1 MHGVLFGIQTPGSA
15 SGSHTLQIPTT
26 VPAIPVKHHTHMALS
41 QRFLLSLRQQSRLL
55 DAVRGTLTGGATTTT
70 TTTPLPCFALKACHV
85 LEHENLVG
93 ATPIEFHERLVQLIR
108 TAQHRVS
115 LASLYIGPAVSGVDH
130 PREHA
135 LLQALEAIPSHVNVQ
150 ILMDS
155 NRGLRKVPVVV
166 PGKGTNETT
175 TSSADAVAKAI
186 HLRENHQVYL
196 CQVLPNPLDQILP
209 NPLNE
214 VAGVFHIKAY
224 IVDDVLILSGA
235 NLSEEYFSDRQD
247 RYLQISNGGNGL
259 VDFYAKLIDILCI
272 HASEPYFDASHPS
285 LDGPSGATY
294 RKKRTT
300 TMAQKPIEPFW
311 ENLHRLFTTEG
322 DGGASHSSS
331 ALLEDSETVA
341 VCVPTFHHPQMTPP
355 HNQQL
360 PSDVEVTLALLE
372 ESPHEATVQMSS
384 AYLNPSPMLLRA
396 LQRHS
401 KVDLL
406 TAGRLSHGFRPKP
419 KAGNKGTAWIP
430 TVFDHLQ
437 YEALWPN
444 SRLWHW
450 QRDGWTFH
458 AKGLWL
464 EAVPV
469 ANHHDDERKNDT
481 GEEHDHG
488 AKEDRSPL
496 LAAMVGS
503 SNFGRRSF
511 ERDVESNLVLV
522 FPPTSQFATV
532 LHEEWKKLLSSS
544 MLIENPKQVLVD
556 EAPPLPFH
564 VRLLF
569 PFIKSFF

>member
-1 MHGVLFGIQTPGSA
+1 
-15 SGSHTLQIPTT
+15 
-26 VPAIPVKHHTHMALS
+26 
-41 QRFLLSLRQQSRLL
+41 
-55 DAVRGTLTGGATTTT
+55 
-70 TTTPLPCFALKACHV
+70 
-85 LEHENLVG
+85 
-93 ATPIEFHERLVQLIR
+93 
-108 TAQHRVS
+108 
-115 LASLYIGPAVSGVDH
+115 
-130 PREHA
+130 
-135 LLQALEAIPSHVNVQ
+135 
-150 ILMDS
+150 MDS

-166 PGKGTNETT
+166 PGKGTKET

-235 NLSEEYFSDRQD
+235 NLSEEYFSDRHD

-259 VDFYAKLIDILCI
+259 VDFYAQLIDILC
-272 HASEPYFDASHPS
+272 HDASDPYDDPS
-285 LDGPSGATY
+285 QNPAHKDPSGSTGHTA
-294 RKKRTT
+294 
-300 TMAQKPIEPFW
+300 AQKPIEPFW
-311 ENLHRLFTTEG
+311 ESLHCLFTAQTES
-322 DGGASHSSS
+322 GASSSS
-331 ALLEDSETVA
+331 QALLEDSETVA

-355 HNQQL
+355 HNQQRL
-360 PSDVEVTLALLE
+360 PSDVDVTLTLLE
-372 ESPHEATVQMSS
+372 ESPKEASVQMSS
-384 AYLNPSPMLLRA
+384 AYLNPSPLLLRA

-401 KVDLL
+401 NVDLL

-430 TVFDHLQ
+430 TVFDRLQ
-437 YEALWPN
+437 YEAFWTN

-464 EAVPV
+464 QAALPV
-469 ANHHDDERKNDT
+469 NHNDETRNDK
-481 GEEHDHG
+481 GDEHDS
-488 AKEDRSPL
+488 DVQDDTSPL

-511 ERDVESNLVLV
+511 ERDVESNLVFV
-522 FPPTSQFATV
+522 FPPTSQFAKV
-532 LHEEWKKLLSSS
+532 LHQEWKMLISNSV
-544 MLIENPKQVLVD
+544 LIENPKKVLVD

>member
-1 MHGVLFGIQTPGSA
+1 MT
-15 SGSHTLQIPTT
+15 
-26 VPAIPVKHHTHMALS
+26 LS
-41 QRFLLSLRQQSRLL
+41 QRLVMSLRQQSRLL
-55 DAVRGTLTGGATTTT
+55 DAVRGTLTDGTTTT
-70 TTTPLPCFALKACHV
+70 TTTPRPCFALKACHV

-93 ATPIEFHERLVQLIR
+93 VTPIEFHERLVQLIR

-135 LLQALEAIPSHVNVQ
+135 LLQALEEIPSHVNVQ

-166 PGKGTNETT
+166 PGKGTTET
-175 TSSADAVAKAI
+175 TSSAEAVAKAI

-196 CQVLPNPLDQILP
+196 CQVLPSPLDQILP

-259 VDFYAKLIDILCI
+259 VDFYANLIDILCH
-272 HASEPYFDASHPS
+272 HASDPYYDSSHPS
-285 LDGPSGATY
+285 LDNPSDVTY
-294 RKKRTT
+294 QKKRTT
-300 TMAQKPIEPFW
+300 TTTTQKPIEPFW
-311 ENLHRLFTTEG
+311 ENLHRLFAAEG
-322 DGGASHSSS
+322 DGSSS
-331 ALLEDSETVA
+331 VALLEDSETVA

-355 HNQQL
+355 HNQHQQL

-372 ESPHEATVQMSS
+372 ASPKEANVQMSS

-430 TVFDHLQ
+430 TVFDRLQ
-437 YEALWPN
+437 YEALWAD

-450 QRDGWTFH
+450 QREGWTFH

-464 EAVPV
+464 QAVPA
-469 ANHHDDERKNDT
+469 ANHDDERKNGT
-481 GEEHDHG
+481 GDEHDNA
-488 AKEDRSPL
+488 AKEDSSPL

-532 LHEEWKKLLSSS
+532 LHEEWKKLLSDSV
-544 MLIENPKQVLVD
+544 LIKNPKQVLVD